1 MSFREIFSMAYNV
14 IRHFPGLPPLFPG
27 SAVSAW
33 PLGQVRI
40 LQSSYDDG
48 QVDNKTKGGLG
59 TGGGPELVLF
69 CSIFFYL
76 CIWLHWVTVRW
87 IVIVLSK
94 TENPVWGYSGSRL
107 GSGETQALSSYHNLG
122 ALRPRVTSLSLF
134 NQWSPEADEEDSC
147 EGHVNN
153 YL

>member
-1 MSFREIFSMAYNV
+1 MAYNV

-69 CSIFFYL
+69 CSKLQGSDHYSVFSVEYSYL
-76 CIWLHWVTVRW
+76 
-87 IVIVLSK
+87 
-94 TENPVWGYSGSRL
+94 
-107 GSGETQALSSYHNLG
+107 
-122 ALRPRVTSLSLF
+122 
-134 NQWSPEADEEDSC
+134 
-147 EGHVNN
+147 
-153 YL
+153 

>member
-76 CIWLHWVTVRW
+76 CIWLHWVLIAACRIICCRAWT
-87 IVIVLSK
+87 L
-94 TENPVWGYSGSRL
+94 
-107 GSGETQALSSYHNLG
+107 
-122 ALRPRVTSLSLF
+122 
-134 NQWSPEADEEDSC
+134 
-147 EGHVNN
+147 
-153 YL
+153 